1 MVILGLVLLVLGLA
15 LGIWVLFW
23 IGVILLVIGLVL
35 NFGGP
40 VGPTGVRRRYY

>member
-1 MVILGLVLLVLGLA
+1 MIGLGSILIILGLLFSS
-15 LGIWVLFW
+15 ILFW
-23 IGVILLVIGLVL
+23 IGVAVFLIGVFL